1 MIAAYGSG
9 VWAYCGLLILQ
20 RGFYAIGDRLTPM
33 YIGLAA
39 MFANLILNLTLIWP
53 LGGRGLALATALVAA
68 GQCAATALYLQ
79 YHVGRLH
86 WGEIGQTT
94 VKTIIATA
102 LMSVACQILL
112 NILGSPGLVFG
123 RAIRLGVPLTVGAI
137 TFLLSAR
144 LLGLVEPWLVLSG
157 KRSSDPNLES

>member
-68 GQCAATALYLQ
+68 GQCAATALVLQ
-79 YHVGRLH
+79 RYVGRLL
-86 WGEIGQTT
+86 WGEIGWTT
-94 VKTIIATA
+94 LKTILATVV
-102 LMSVACQILL
+102 MSVTCQILL
-112 NILGSPGLVFG
+112 NLLDSPGLLFG
-123 RAIRLGVPLTVGAI
+123 RAIRLGVPLTAGGIA
-137 TFLLSAR
+137 FLLSAR
-144 LLGLVEPWLVLSG
+144 LLGLVEPWLVIAG
-157 KRSSDPNLES
+157 KRSPVPNLES